1 MIENPIIKELT
12 CNMNTC
18 DGEACWALAGSSLHY
33 VGLPVVR
40 NVQLGVDDG
49 DRVQSAAATLSNF
62 NIDIQYSAFL
72 ILEVESLLALSD
84 FKSYSISIPSFLSP
98 PACQQRWDILK
109 NFVDQTI

>member
-1 MIENPIIKELT
+1 
-12 CNMNTC
+12 MNTC

-40 NVQLGVDDG
+40 NVQLGMMG
-49 DRVQSAAATLSNF
+49 TESSLLQLHLPNF

-84 FKSYSISIPSFLSP
+84 SKSYYIS
-98 PACQQRWDILK
+98 
-109 NFVDQTI
+109 

>member
-1 MIENPIIKELT
+1 
-12 CNMNTC
+12 MNTC

-40 NVQLGVDDG
+40 NVQLGV
-49 DRVQSAAATLSNF
+49 QSAAATLFNF

-84 FKSYSISIPSFLSP
+84 FKSYYIS
-98 PACQQRWDILK
+98 
-109 NFVDQTI
+109 

>member
-40 NVQLGVDDG
+40 NVQLGMESSLL
-49 DRVQSAAATLSNF
+49 QLHLPNF

-84 FKSYSISIPSFLSP
+84 SKSYYIS
-98 PACQQRWDILK
+98 
-109 NFVDQTI
+109 

>member
-18 DGEACWALAGSSLHY
+18 DGGACWALAGSSLHY

-40 NVQLGVDDG
+40 NVQLGVSG
-49 DRVQSAAATLSNF
+49 WMVGTESSLLQLHLPNF

-84 FKSYSISIPSFLSP
+84 SKSYYIS
-98 PACQQRWDILK
+98 
-109 NFVDQTI
+109 

>member
-40 NVQLGVDDG
+40 NVQLGVDG
-49 DRVQSAAATLSNF
+49 GTESSLLQLHLPNF

-98 PACQQRWDILK
+98 PACQQRWDILR